1 MSRVATLYCL
11 KYPVFN
17 KKNMRQAKEQ
27 ESMAHTQGKKTQK
40 QSIEIVLGEAQAL
53 DFLRKKL
60 AILNMN

>member
-1 MSRVATLYCL
+1 
-11 KYPVFN
+11 
-17 KKNMRQAKEQ
+17 MRQAKEQ

-60 AILNMN
+60 AILSMN